1 MRQVGLLGAAGIFA
15 LQNNV
20 DRLALDHA
28 HADQVGKAISSKF
41 GPEMVAWATN
51 MLHLHLPTEV
61 YSTLAEHL
69 LQNGIKVGRPRW
81 VFHLDVSDRDIEIIC
96 DAIAKA

>member
-15 LQNNV
+15 LQHNV

-28 HADQVGKAISSKF
+28 HAGQVSEVLREKF
-41 GPEMVAWATN
+41 GPESVAWATN
-51 MLHLHLPTEV
+51 MLHLQLPTDV
-61 YSTLAEHL
+61 YGKLAEHL

-96 DAIAKA
+96 DAIAAA